1 MYKGNIYCKIQ
12 MVIFSRLLHVKVK
25 LRVSTSFSQFSEGKN
40 KVDAVL
46 NFDLLYKDCFNS
58 QNNSANVFYYSP
70 YLL

>member
-1 MYKGNIYCKIQ
+1 MYKGYCKIQ
-12 MVIFSRLLHVKVK
+12 MVIFSRLLHVKSNFEYQH
-25 LRVSTSFSQFSEGKN
+25 LFHSFPKEKN

>member
-1 MYKGNIYCKIQ
+1 MYKGYIYCKIQ

-25 LRVSTSFSQFSEGKN
+25 LRVSSFSQFSEGKK

-46 NFDLLYKDCFNS
+46 NFDLLYKDCFNY

>member
-1 MYKGNIYCKIQ
+1 MYKGYIYCKIQ

-25 LRVSTSFSQFSEGKN
+25 LRVSSFSQFSEGKK

-58 QNNSANVFYYSP
+58 QNNSANVFYYLP